1 MEAIPR
7 IHALIRSQ
15 LRLTVAQLLRRDLSA
30 DSDLK
35 DGAMPADS

>member
-1 MEAIPR
+1 MDAVPR
-7 IHALIRSQ
+7 IHTLISSQ

-35 DGAMPADS
+35 DGAMPTDS